1 MIYPLADEYLL
12 ISGEHSFLLVGRVG
26 NRFGLRIETLDGEY
40 SQTVDPDDLVAVSA
54 PEGGPLEPAWMLAE
68 FVRTY
73 RMPLIVLPKDH
84 PGSKRF
90 SYLVS
95 AGPVISTSCTIR
107 RGTHPEQHLICASDD
122 LAGLE
127 LEGHAGTVE
136 ISRLPETAGVRYI
149 KNRIITEFC

>member
-1 MIYPLADEYLL
+1 MIYPLADEFLL
-12 ISGEHSFLLVGRVG
+12 VRGEHSFLLVGRAG
-26 NRFGLRIETLDGEY
+26 GRFGLRIETFDGEY
-40 SQTVDPDDLVAVSA
+40 SQTVEPDDLVAVSA
-54 PEGGPLEPAWMLAE
+54 PEGGPLEPACMLAE

-107 RGTHPEQHLICASDD
+107 RGTHPEQHLICASEE
-122 LAGLE
+122 LAGLV
-127 LEGHAGTVE
+127 LKGHPGNVEMINSPGT
-136 ISRLPETAGVRYI
+136 ADVRYV
-149 KNRIITEFC
+149 KNRILTEFS